1 MVSTDEVYG
10 SREVGSAIEADVVCP
25 RNPYSASKAAGELL
39 GKAFYESF
47 KLPVLITRGCNTYGP
62 YQYPEK
68 VLPLFITNAMKT
80 NPYRFIK
87 GGT

>member
-1 MVSTDEVYG
+1 LVSTDEVYG